1 MFFKRKKQPIFTINF
16 YTDNTYGISIQK
28 KISNNDIN
36 NVASFLYLLT
46 YDSPMC
52 LDIINKIQDIKNNDN
67 QYIINMVLN
76 SWLSIYLN
84 DKNKPIINP
93 LSAFKDN
100 VK

>member
-16 YTDNTYGISIQK
+16 YTNNAYDVSMQK
-28 KISNNDIN
+28 QTSDNDIN
-36 NVASFLYLLT
+36 NIASFLYLLT

-52 LDIINKIQDIKNNDN
+52 VDIINKIQDIKNNDN
-67 QYIINMVLN
+67 QHIINMLLN

-93 LSAFKDN
+93 LSTFKDN